1 MEWKT
6 KALLLAAAAGGV
18 YWQNVWVDHSRR
30 VISDSRLPK
39 SFDGFT
45 ILHLSDLHFGLSS
58 FARRQTLSRK
68 YGRPDVIAV
77 TGDLLDRYDP
87 EWLRAAADWVKQ
99 AVKIAPVYFVP
110 GNHEARA
117 KEHYPAVRET
127 LEQAG
132 AKVLEDRGV
141 LWKRSGEAIALL
153 GIRDPQFFET
163 KEGFSHAIH
172 RLAQGKPEFS
182 ILLSHRPE
190 RLAQYAKEGFS
201 LVLSGHAHGGQVR
214 LPGIGGLYAPDQG
227 IFPRYTSG
235 VYRLGSTRM
244 VVSRGIG
251 TNFCCPRLLNRPEAA
266 TIVLRRNRQ
275 ERKHRDGFS
284 GI

>member
-6 KALLLAAAAGGV
+6 KALLLAVAAGGV

-30 VISDSRLPK
+30 VVVDSRLPK

-45 ILHLSDLHFGLSS
+45 ILHLSDLHFGPSS

-68 YGRPDVIAV
+68 YGRPDLIAV
-77 TGDLLDRYDP
+77 TGDLLDRDDP
-87 EWLRAAADWVKQ
+87 ESLRAAADWVKQ
-99 AVKIAPVYFVP
+99 AVKMAPVYLVP

-132 AKVLEDRGV
+132 AKVLEDRDV
-141 LWKRSGEAIALL
+141 LYKRGGEAIALL
-153 GIRDPQFFET
+153 GVRDPRFFET
-163 KEGFSHAIH
+163 KEGFSHTLH
-172 RLAQGKPEFS
+172 RLVQGKPAFS

-235 VYRLGSTRM
+235 LYRLGPTRM

-251 TNFCCPRLLNRPEAA
+251 NGCGVPRLLNRPEAS
-266 TIVLRRNRQ
+266 TIVLRRNR
-275 ERKHRDGFS
+275 
-284 GI
+284 